1 MRKVMLSLVL
11 GTSALTANL
20 TAAADDPLDMAFW
33 GATQIAVFGDV
44 PYGTTPTDTSE
55 LVAFPAFV
63 ESINADRDVSL
74 VLDVG
79 DIHSGKQFCT
89 LAYDQSIYD
98 LFTAF
103 RQPLVY
109 TPGDNEWTDC
119 HKTAEGGGQYNT
131 VTHQIDYQVDP
142 NTMNLIDYQGGNP
155 AANLELIRSVFFS
168 DPAFT
173 LGKRRLVLSQH
184 HLYSRAHPTD
194 SNYVENVIFVKGRV
208 LFVAVNIPG
217 GSNNDNDVW
226 YKAPAMSPEQTAEVS
241 ERTDADIRWLDTAF
255 ALAKLLRV
263 SGVVIQTQADMWDL
277 DGAAPPAA
285 GQAAAHLAAFEGL
298 IGEIAG
304 ETKAFR
310 KPVLLFNGDSHIY
323 RSDNPLVQNAPC
335 VIEPA
340 SGKPAV
346 ACGAD
351 ADAWLTHPFYDVP
364 NFHRVVVHGSTFPLE
379 WLKVKIDSRVHAAA
393 GATAFGPFTWQREV
407 QPAPA
412 P

>member
-1 MRKVMLSLVL
+1 
-11 GTSALTANL
+11 
-20 TAAADDPLDMAFW
+20 
-33 GATQIAVFGDV
+33 VFGDS

-55 LVAFPAFV
+55 FVKFPGFID
-63 ESINADRDVSL
+63 SINADPDVSL

-103 RQPLVY
+103 EQPLVY

-119 HKTAEGGGQYNT
+119 HKTGEGGGQYNAT
-131 VTHQIDYQVDP
+131 SGQIVYQVDP
-142 NTMNLIDYQGGNP
+142 TTGNLIDYQGGNP
-155 AANLELIRSVFFS
+155 AANLELVRSIFFS

-184 HLYSRAHPTD
+184 YLYSRAHPTD

-217 GSNNDNDVW
+217 GSNNDTDPW
-226 YKAPAMSPEQTAEVS
+226 YKIPSTLPLSPEQAADVS

-277 DGAAPPAA
+277 DGTPPGAPGAAAP
-285 GQAAAHLAAFEGL
+285 HLTAFEGL
-298 IGEIAG
+298 IGEIADQ
-304 ETKAFR
+304 TKAFR
-310 KPVLLFNGDSHIY
+310 RPVLLFNGDSHIY
-323 RSDNPLVQNAPC
+323 RSDNPLVKDAPC

-340 SGKPAV
+340 SGDPAT
-346 ACGAD
+346 ACKASD
-351 ADAWLTHPFYDVP
+351 DAWLKHPFYDVP
-364 NFHRVVVHGSTFPLE
+364 NFHRVVVHGSTFPFE
-379 WLKVKIDSRVHAAA
+379 WLKLTIDVRANAPAS
-393 GATAFGPFTWQREV
+393 ATAFGPFSWQREI
-407 QPAPA
+407 QRALTP
-412 P
+412 